1 VDVFPH
7 TPLPQKG
14 LPSAEVL
21 RRLAALKEDDQD
33 WRGGRVFSLVYSAG
47 DEVHELLQA
56 ALSLYSA
63 ENGLNVLAFPS
74 IGAMQHDVVQ
84 ITASLLGADDPGSGG
99 SVDGFLTS
107 GGTESLLQAV
117 KTARDVARHDR
128 AIERPQVVA
137 AESAHAAFTKAA
149 DYFDVELIR
158 VPVGSDYR
166 ADVDA
171 MADACTDRTILL
183 VGSAPTYP
191 HGVVDPI
198 ADIAGLAVERGLLCH
213 VDACMGGFLLPF
225 LTALDRFREPFDFR
239 LPGVTSMSADVHKYG
254 YAAKGVSVIL
264 YRTPELA
271 RKQIFATTDW
281 LGGFYA
287 STAMAGTR
295 PAGPIAAAWA
305 ALMHIGWEGYLELT
319 RTADDAAAVLRSGI
333 ESIDGLAVRGDPAA
347 TVMAFG
353 AVDPEG
359 LDIFAIGEYLAAEGW
374 YLDRQQRPD
383 SLHATVH
390 AGSAATVGSLVDALR
405 RGVVHVGSTRTAN
418 RDTTY
423 GQAR

>member
-1 VDVFPH
+1 MQQLMH
-7 TPLPQKG
+7 MKG
-14 LPSAEVL
+14 
-21 RRLAALKEDDQD
+21 DDQD

-47 DEVHELLQA
+47 DDIHELLQD

-74 IGAMQHDVVQ
+74 IGIMQHDIVSN
-84 ITASLLGADDPGSGG
+84 TATLLGADEPASGG
-99 SVDGFLTS
+99 GVEGYLTS

-117 KTARDVARHDR
+117 KTARDVARQDR
-128 AIERPQVVA
+128 EIQHPQVVV

-158 VPVGSDYR
+158 VPVDAAYR

-171 MADACTDRTILL
+171 MADALTDRTIMV

-198 ADIAGLAVERGLLCH
+198 VDIAALAHERGILCH

-225 LTALDRFREPFDFR
+225 LTQLGRFAVPFDFR
-239 LPGVTSMSADVHKYG
+239 VPGVTSMSADVHKYG
-254 YAAKGVSVIL
+254 YASKGVSVIL
-264 YRTPELA
+264 YRTHELA
-271 RKQIFATTDW
+271 RHQVFATSDW

-305 ALMHIGWEGYLELT
+305 ALMHIGLDGYLDLT
-319 RTADDAAAVLRSGI
+319 RTAHDAALTLRSGI
-333 ESIDGLAVRGDPAA
+333 EAIDGLEVRGDPPA
-347 TVMAFG
+347 TVLAFG
-353 AVDPEG
+353 ARDPES
-359 LDIFAIGEYLAAEGW
+359 LDIFAVGERLSADGW
-374 YLDRQQRPD
+374 YLDRQNRPD

-390 AGSAATVGSLVDALR
+390 AGSAATVPFLVTDLKRA
-405 RGVVHVGSTRTAN
+405 VHAVGQERTQD
-418 RDTTY
+418 RSTTY
-423 GQAR
+423 GQGA

>member
-1 VDVFPH
+1 MAVFPH
-7 TPLPQKG
+7 TPLPQRG
-14 LPSAEVL
+14 LPREEVL
-21 RRLAALKEDDQD
+21 KTLLAMKQGDQD

-47 DEVHELLQA
+47 DEVHELLQD

-74 IGAMQHDVVQ
+74 IGTMQHDIVAN
-84 ITASLLGADDPGSGG
+84 TASLLGADELQSGG
-99 SVDGFLTS
+99 AVEGYLTS

-117 KTARDVARHDR
+117 KTARDVARQ
-128 AIERPQVVA
+128 ERGIAHPQVVV

-158 VPVGSDYR
+158 VPVGPDFR
-166 ADVDA
+166 VDVNA
-171 MADACTDRTILL
+171 LSDACTDRTIMV

-198 ADIAGLAVERGLLCH
+198 ADIAALALDRGILCH

-225 LTALDRFREPFDFR
+225 LTRLGRFSEPFDFR

-254 YAAKGVSVIL
+254 YASKGVSVIL
-264 YRTPELA
+264 YRTHELA
-271 RKQIFATTDW
+271 RHQVFATSDW

-305 ALMHIGWEGYLELT
+305 VLMHLGVDGYLELT
-319 RTADDAAAVLRSGI
+319 RTAHDAALTLRAGI
-333 ESIDGLAVRGDPAA
+333 DAIAGLSIRGDPLA

-353 AVDPEG
+353 AEDPEQ
-359 LDIFAIGEYLAAEGW
+359 LDIFAVGEHLAAEGW
-374 YLDRQQRPD
+374 YLDRQNRPD

-390 AGSAATVGSLVDALR
+390 AGSAATVPSLVNDLR
-405 RGVVHVGSTRTAN
+405 RAVATVGHERAAH

-423 GQAR
+423 GQSG

>member
-1 VDVFPH
+1 MDAFPH
-7 TPLPQKG
+7 TPIPQRG
-14 LPSAEVL
+14 LAPEEVL
-21 RRLAALKEDDQD
+21 AKLLAMKQGDQD

-47 DEVHELLQA
+47 DEVHELLQD

-74 IGAMQHDVVQ
+74 IGTMQHDIVRN
-84 ITASLLGADDPGSGG
+84 TASLLGGDDPASGG
-99 SVDGFLTS
+99 GIAGYLTS

-117 KTARDVARHDR
+117 KTARDVARKER
-128 AIERPQVVA
+128 GIQRPQMVA

-158 VPVGSDYR
+158 VPVGPDFR
-166 ADVDA
+166 VDLDT
-171 MADACTDRTILL
+171 MNDACTDTTIMV

-198 ADIAGLAVERGLLCH
+198 CDIAALALERGILCH

-225 LTALDRFREPFDFR
+225 LARLGRFSEPFDFR

-254 YAAKGVSVIL
+254 YASKGVSVVL

-271 RKQIFATTDW
+271 RHQVFATSDW

-305 ALMHIGWEGYLELT
+305 ALMHIGLDGYLELT
-319 RTADDAAAVLRSGI
+319 RAAHDAARELRIGI
-333 ESIDGLAVRGDPAA
+333 EAIPGLEVRGDPLA

-353 AVDPEG
+353 AREPAS
-359 LDIFAIGEYLAAEGW
+359 LDIFAVGEKLSADGW
-374 YLDRQQRPD
+374 YLDRQNRPD

-390 AGSAATVGSLVDALR
+390 AGSVPTVPYLVRDLR
-405 RGVVHVGSTRTAN
+405 RAVKAVGTVRTED
-418 RDTTY
+418 RSTTY
-423 GQAR
+423 GQTD